1 MFKGLII
8 TKEELESGNLE
19 DLLIKKPVKE
29 NDVTNSYPTL
39 VKFLVASVHCEKCK
53 ENATLSL
60 TTKNLVEETKK
71 KLVGPKAEA
80 ICTGGSNKKLVG
92 PDAEAICTGGS
103 DDPVPFSSWP
113 TFKETR
119 GKPVGSLDNILFW
132 NKEQIKFLFQDCSK
146 CILCGEFGTGKEN
159 K

>member
-53 ENATLSL
+53 VNATLSL
-60 TTKNLVEETKK
+60 TTKNLVEETN
-71 KLVGPKAEA
+71 E
-80 ICTGGSNKKLVG
+80 KLVG

-103 DDPVPFSSWP
+103 NDPVPSRSWP
-113 TFKETR
+113 TFKATR

-132 NKEQIKFLFQDCSK
+132 NKEQIKFLFQDYPK

>member
-53 ENATLSL
+53 VNATLSL
-60 TTKNLVEETKK
+60 TTKNLVETIPILK
-71 KLVGPKAEA
+71 
-80 ICTGGSNKKLVG
+80 
-92 PDAEAICTGGS
+92 
-103 DDPVPFSSWP
+103 
-113 TFKETR
+113 
-119 GKPVGSLDNILFW
+119 SL
-132 NKEQIKFLFQDCSK
+132 KIKQAHSEFL
-146 CILCGEFGTGKEN
+146 
-159 K
+159 